1 MAAVGSLLRL
11 PHITDDLERV
21 EAQLRAS
28 AQSDDAFL
36 TQVASHLIEAGGKR
50 LRPALAL
57 ASGYLARSPAS
68 DEMVMGAVAVELVH
82 LGSLYHDDVMDE
94 AATRRGVPSVNARW
108 GNLVAILAGD
118 YLLARASELAAS
130 LGGEVSRLLAATIG
144 SLCEGQV
151 SELQQV
157 FDVRRSEDDYLSAI
171 SRKTAAL
178 MSASCR
184 IGALTAGL
192 DAARVDA
199 LTDYGRRLGMAFQ
212 IVDDVLDVVAT
223 EEQLGKPAGNDLVEG
238 VYTLPVIRA
247 IANGGGAEL
256 RDLLGRPVEQ
266 GDVERLRAL
275 VRANGAVGEACD
287 VARGYAAEAA
297 ASLVAVGDGQVAQ
310 ALAAVGSSLVD
321 GIPT

>member
-1 MAAVGSLLRL
+1 MPRRDGAPSPARCGFAYLPQVAAVGSLLGL

-118 YLLARASELAAS
+118 LEPVDHAQRRRQRLSECRVVVNDQDAHRH
-130 LGGEVSRLLAATIG
+130 RLLT
-144 SLCEGQV
+144 
-151 SELQQV
+151 
-157 FDVRRSEDDYLSAI
+157 
-171 SRKTAAL
+171 
-178 MSASCR
+178 
-184 IGALTAGL
+184 
-192 DAARVDA
+192 
-199 LTDYGRRLGMAFQ
+199 
-212 IVDDVLDVVAT
+212 
-223 EEQLGKPAGNDLVEG
+223 GK
-238 VYTLPVIRA
+238 
-247 IANGGGAEL
+247 
-256 RDLLGRPVEQ
+256 
-266 GDVERLRAL
+266 
-275 VRANGAVGEACD
+275 
-287 VARGYAAEAA
+287 
-297 ASLVAVGDGQVAQ
+297 
-310 ALAAVGSSLVD
+310 
-321 GIPT
+321 

>member
-1 MAAVGSLLRL
+1 MSASNRSGRSGQSTGAFPRGNMAPEGKGAFPSQ
-11 PHITDDLERV
+11 
-21 EAQLRAS
+21 AQLRVS
-28 AQSDDAFL
+28 SP
-36 TQVASHLIEAGGKR
+36 GGRSR
-50 LRPALAL
+50 LSPTPSPHHRRSRPGR
-57 ASGYLARSPAS
+57 SGAAR
-68 DEMVMGAVAVELVH
+68 VGAVRRRVPH
-82 LGSLYHDDVMDE
+82 PGRQPPDRGGWQ
-94 AATRRGVPSVNARW
+94 AAAADAGAGLRLSGPVARL

-192 DAARVDA
+192 DTARVDA
-199 LTDYGRRLGMAFQ
+199 LTEYGRRLGMAFQ
-212 IVDDVLDVVAT
+212 IVDDVLDVVAS

-238 VYTLPVIRA
+238 V
-247 IANGGGAEL
+247 
-256 RDLLGRPVEQ
+256 
-266 GDVERLRAL
+266 
-275 VRANGAVGEACD
+275 
-287 VARGYAAEAA
+287 
-297 ASLVAVGDGQVAQ
+297 
-310 ALAAVGSSLVD
+310 
-321 GIPT
+321 